1 MVHLRDQKFKNKLL
15 KNNILELEKIF
26 KPINISIID
35 MDKLKRKK
43 KKRTN
48 KEENIYKK
56 HLVNE
61 LYS

>member
-1 MVHLRDQKFKNKLL
+1 MIHLRHQKFKNKQLN
-15 KNNILELEKIF
+15 NNILELENFF

-35 MDKLKRKK
+35 MDKLKKK